1 MRFIP
6 VMHKRG
12 IMIRIECT
20 GADSL
25 PLDAIEEFQGNLK
38 KRSKKDIELII
49 TSIEK
54 YGFSFPFFIWN
65 GTGHNYCLD
74 GHGRIQA
81 LSELRRKGEDL
92 PMFPVVYVEAKDEA
106 EAKNKLLRLN
116 SQYGQM
122 TIESVLEF
130 TDGIDMQFEEL
141 VLSDG
146 SSIDFIKDSDAEID
160 DTEHEKLSDVFLV
173 PPFSVLDT
181 RQGYWQERKE
191 VWKKQIGDN
200 GESREGALAFNKKS
214 MVEIKSIG
222 NKYDKEKVKPNS
234 LSNGVSLL
242 DPVLAEV
249 AIKWF
254 GLPCCNTFDCF
265 AGDSVFGYVSTKCGN
280 SFIGIELRQA
290 QVDINNK
297 RVTGMNGK
305 YICDDGRNVLNHID
319 KESQD
324 LLFSCPPY
332 YDLEVYSDLENDAS
346 NQETYEDFFGI
357 LEMAFTNAVQCLRQ
371 NRFAFIVVG
380 DIRDKNGNYRCF
392 PDDIKRIF
400 KKAGMEL
407 YNELILIEML
417 GTLPQRASK
426 YMISRKVGKCHQ
438 NVLVFYKG
446 RTEEIKNIFPKLEI
460 EGVANESADVQL

>member
-1 MRFIP
+1 MYTPDNKIQVKAKGHTF
-6 VMHKRG
+6 
-12 IMIRIECT
+12 
-20 GADSL
+20 L
-25 PLDAIEEFQGNLK
+25 PIDRLLEFQGNLK
-38 KRSKKDIELII
+38 RLTQKNREKLMA
-49 TSIEK
+49 SILEK
-54 YGFSFPFFIWN
+54 GFIAPIFVWDDA
-65 GTGHNYCLD
+65 GEYRLLD
-74 GHGRIQA
+74 GHQRLKTLIWMRQQGWDIPM
-81 LSELRRKGEDL
+81 L
-92 PMFPVVYVEAKDEA
+92 PVDIIEADDEQD
-106 EAKNKLLRLN
+106 AKKKLLAIT
-116 SQYGQM
+116 SQYG
-122 TIESVLEF
+122 EF
-130 TDGIDMQFEEL
+130 TVEGYAEFINDIEVDDCVRLVDGEWNTEENNEEL
-141 VLSDG
+141 S
-146 SSIDFIKDSDAEID
+146 EID
-160 DTEHEKLSDVFLV
+160 ETEHEKLSDVFLV

-191 VWKKQIGDN
+191 IWKKQIGDN
-200 GESREGALAFNKKS
+200 GESREGALAFNKMS
-214 MVEIKSIG
+214 MDKIKSIG

-254 GLPCCNTFDCF
+254 GLPFCNTFDCF

-297 RVTGMNGK
+297 RVSGMNGK

-346 NQETYEDFFGI
+346 NQETYEDFLGI
-357 LEMAFTNAVQCLRQ
+357 LETAFMNAVQCLRQ
-371 NRFAFIVVG
+371 NRFAVIVVG

-446 RTEEIKNIFPKLEI
+446 KTKEIKNIFPKLEI
-460 EGVANESADVQL
+460 EWVANESADVQL